1 MGDGE
6 MFRCGLLIVSPSCV
20 KSRIPALLTAVS
32 KQVRDTLYIEVYRS
46 ERQPLTTLYEALVN
60 FYGNQSVST
69 GNLNIK
75 VLLPGHQ
82 MPRTLGEQPEV
93 AFARERF
100 GNNAFRDFDRWIKK
114 RFASL
119 DLKGKLQL
127 VRVLED
133 EDEDGSPSKRS
144 KISHVPS
151 ESSLKIYE
159 EVVLGGTFDHL
170 HDGHRLLLSV
180 ACLLCRHKITVGLT
194 DGSLLKNKVLKELI
208 QSFEERKQAVQDFI
222 EDIKPGTR

>member
-1 MGDGE
+1 MGDGK